1 MTKPRD
7 YKKEYADYH
16 GKPEQ
21 KLERAHRN
29 TARAEMTKAGRVRKG
44 DGKEVDHQN
53 SNPMD
58 NNKKNLKV
66 MSRHANRV
74 KGN

>member
-1 MTKPRD
+1 MTKSRD
-7 YKKEYADYH
+7 YKKEYADFH
-16 GKPEQ
+16 GKPAQ
-21 KLERAHRN
+21 KKERAHRN
-29 TARAEMTKAGRVRKG
+29 AARRELTKEGRVRKG
-44 DGKEVDHQN
+44 DGMEVDHQN

-58 NNKKNLKV
+58 NRKSNLKV